1 MVTRTSI
8 ASVTHYLLAVVA
20 LQLLSACSSN
30 VISIDAKDS
39 TTFTTLETS
48 FPLGEEENLRLQAR
62 VSKANGDYTQSVPD
76 GKLIIINGDQIYGPT
91 EVSGTTE
98 LTYGSVSIGFED
110 SFAATY
116 THIEDAGGH
125 IYFGIAQTHMDYT
138 LEHQGTVYQNADRTT
153 EFYWQLGF
161 YVEVIPKLRVGATGA
176 MSLGPDLTGISE
188 LDFRLGYALFE
199 NLEMFGGYR
208 DLKYE
213 YLVEEDESIV
223 VIEYNGPF
231 IGLNLPF

>member
-1 MVTRTSI
+1 MNQEVRT
-8 ASVTHYLLAVVA
+8 
-20 LQLLSACSSN
+20 
-30 VISIDAKDS
+30 D
-39 TTFTTLETS
+39 
-48 FPLGEEENLRLQAR
+48 
-62 VSKANGDYTQSVPD
+62 
-76 GKLIIINGDQIYGPT
+76 
-91 EVSGTTE
+91 VSGTTE

-110 SFAATY
+110 SFGTTY
-116 THIEDAGGH
+116 THIEDAGGQ

-138 LEHQGTVYQNADRTT
+138 LQHQGTVYQNTDRTT
-153 EFYWQLGF
+153 EFYGQLGF
-161 YVEVIPKLRVGATGA
+161 YIEIIPKFRAGVTGA

-199 NLEMFGGYR
+199 HLEIFGGYR

-213 YLVEEDESIV
+213 YMVEEDESIV